1 MKRMILTLLLL
12 ALTAA
17 CGKPSAVP
25 PASVKKVESAPA
37 VPVITYEMPVGSD
50 EVQLQPVEAAALSPA
65 PASDKPTAAP
75 KPDPTEPP
83 VPTIDYTTYGSVP
96 LDAPLSYPITVREV
110 NRDALNAG
118 KQYDTTFRNETVDFR
133 NFRYAIEDFRSDE
146 TGTQFTIRL
155 ELPAEW
161 TDLQC
166 LSMNPYFGFR
176 FYLDGKPQ
184 NDFRLADQSVIFGTA
199 LAEMRCDSFTMTYRS
214 DAVTDAVMHAA
225 HEWMIVPFFL
235 YRILFSGSIYN
246 DKPGGIIDLMR
257 GDVCRFNGTEDAYWS
272 GKIGVTELSELS
284 LSLPIEHIDA
294 APAPD
299 PEPRMLEVTVWTEDV
314 ERNKKEGNYGSD
326 GRIKDGT
333 GTVYGTYQNFT
344 VDFSRLEIH
353 IERFYYWEH
362 GFFMVLR
369 IDYPEEWPQE
379 IRQNVR
385 IRYQIYADGQPFG
398 EPTKKE
404 GHVRSYFKG
413 ASTAFSGG
421 YPEYKT
427 PVGSETYGVY
437 DQKNFSLENPFPVR
451 ELTFKFSLE
460 YFPTLS
466 DLHEKKYD
474 LTNGEPFYVDRFMSE
489 DVEKVP
495 LFEITI
501 PTEQLVFTE
510 GGAE

>member
-1 MKRMILTLLLL
+1 MKRMIPALLLL
-12 ALTAA
+12 ALTVACVKQPAA
-17 CGKPSAVP
+17 PSVSVGRTESFPTVP
-25 PASVKKVESAPA
+25 SIVETP
-37 VPVITYEMPVGSD
+37 IGSD
-50 EVQLQPVEAAALSPA
+50 EVPLQPIETIASSPVPATDNPTSA
-65 PASDKPTAAP
+65 PE
-75 KPDPTEPP
+75 PDPTEPP
-83 VPTIDYTTYGSVP
+83 APAIDYTTYRSVP

-110 NRDALNAG
+110 NWEALNAG
-118 KQYDTTFRNETVDFR
+118 KQYDTTFRSETVDFR

-155 ELPAEW
+155 YLPEEW

-176 FYLDGKPQ
+176 FYLDDKPQ

-199 LAEMRCDSFTMTYRS
+199 LAETRCDSFTMTYRS
-214 DAVTDAVMHAA
+214 DAVSETVMHAA
-225 HEWMIVPFFL
+225 HEWTIVPFFL
-235 YRILFSGSIYN
+235 YRIFFAGSIYN
-246 DKPGGIIDLMR
+246 DSPGGVTDLTK
-257 GDVCRFNGTEDAYWS
+257 GDVCRFNGTEDAYWA

-284 LSLPIEHIDA
+284 LSLPIEHIEA

-299 PEPRMLEVTVWTEDV
+299 PEPRMLQVSVWTEDV
-314 ERNKKEGNYGSD
+314 ERNKKEGKYGSD
-326 GRIKDGT
+326 GRLKDGT
-333 GTVYGTYQNFT
+333 GTVYGTYQNVT
-344 VDFSRLEIH
+344 VDFSRFEIH

-362 GFFMVLR
+362 GFFMILR
-369 IDYPEEWPQE
+369 CDYPEEWPQE
-379 IRQNVR
+379 IRQSIR
-385 IRYQIYADGQPFG
+385 IDYRVYADGEPFG

-413 ASTAFSGG
+413 ASATHSGG

-427 PVGSETYGVY
+427 PIGSETYSVY
-437 DQKNFSLENPFPVR
+437 DQKNFSFLNPFPVK
-451 ELTFKFSLE
+451 ELTFKFYLE

-501 PTEQLVFTE
+501 PTDQLVYQK
-510 GGAE
+510 GGTK

>member
-1 MKRMILTLLLL
+1 MKRIVLVLLLL
-12 ALTAA
+12 SVTAA
-17 CGKPSAVP
+17 CVQSGVQAAVQSQP
-25 PASVKKVESAPA
+25 PVREAALQTAPKTHIPA
-37 VPVITYEMPVGSD
+37 D
-50 EVQLQPVEAAALSPA
+50 EVQIASVETAAPTPPVTANPPSED
-65 PASDKPTAAP
+65 PASDPA
-75 KPDPTEPP
+75 EPP
-83 VPTIDYTTYGSVP
+83 AQSYIGTESPS
-96 LDAPLSYPITVREV
+96 LSAPLPRAVTVREV
-110 NRDALNAG
+110 NWKLLNAG
-118 KQYDTTFRNETVDFR
+118 EQYDTTFRNETVDFR
-133 NFRYAIEDFRSDE
+133 NFRYVIEDFRSDGS
-146 TGTQFTIRL
+146 GTQFTL
-155 ELPAEW
+155 QLYLPAEW

-184 NDFRLADQSVIFGTA
+184 NDFRLADQSVIFGEA
-199 LAEMRCDSFTMTYRS
+199 IAKERCDSFTMTYRS
-214 DAVTDAVMHAA
+214 DTVTDAVMHAA
-225 HEWMIVPFFL
+225 HEWTIVPFFL

-246 DKPGGIIDLMR
+246 DKPGGIIDLMS

-294 APAPD
+294 APVPD

-333 GTVYGTYQNFT
+333 GTVYGTYQDFT
-344 VDFSRLEIH
+344 VDFSKFEIH

-369 IDYPEEWPQE
+369 CDYPEEWPQE
-379 IRQNVR
+379 IRQS
-385 IRYQIYADGQPFG
+385 IRLDYRVYADGQPFG